1 MLKFFGCGSAFTNEH
16 NSAFFIYGNDL
27 ILIDC
32 PATSFQKIKK
42 MEKLSEFD
50 NIFILVTHTHGD
62 HSGGIGTM
70 LQYVWFSSYGKKK
83 VTVVAPSEQVENDLN
98 MLLRNIEGC
107 EKKWFNI
114 TTANELNKE
123 WFVSSIPTRHTETLS
138 GRCFGYQLKIDGK
151 NVVYTGDTAVLTP
164 FLPLL
169 KSGDYLY
176 TETSYYK
183 SEVHLYINDIL
194 SELVNLAGSGVNVY
208 LMHLDNEEEIKK
220 IIGNTN
226 IKLALLVQE
235 K

>member
-1 MLKFFGCGSAFTNEH
+1 
-16 NSAFFIYGNDL
+16 
-27 ILIDC
+27 
-32 PATSFQKIKK
+32 

-50 NIFILVTHTHGD
+50 NISILVTHTHGD
-62 HSGGIGTM
+62 HSGGVGTM
-70 LQYVWFSSYGKKK
+70 LQYAWFALNKK

-107 EKKWFNI
+107 EKNWFNI
-114 TTANELNKE
+114 TTADELNKE
-123 WFVSSIPTRHTETLS
+123 WFVSSISTRHAETLN
-138 GRCFGYQLKIDGK
+138 GRCFGYRLKIDGK

-169 KSGDYLY
+169 KNGDYLY
-176 TETSYYK
+176 TEASYHK
-183 SEVHLYINDIL
+183 SEVHLHIDDIL
-194 SELVNLAGSGVNVY
+194 PELVSLAENGVNVY

-220 IIGNTN
+220 IIENTD

>member
-1 MLKFFGCGSAFTNEH
+1 MIKFFGHGSAFANEH
-16 NSAFFIYGNDL
+16 NSAFFVCRNDL

-32 PATSFQKIKK
+32 PATSFQKVKK
-42 MEKLSEFD
+42 MKGLSEFE

-70 LQYVWFSSYGKKK
+70 LQYVWFALNKK

-107 EKKWFNI
+107 EKKWFSI
-114 TTANELNKE
+114 TTADELNEE
-123 WFVSSIPTRHTETLS
+123 WLVSSVPTRHAETLD
-138 GRCFGYQLKIDGK
+138 GRCFGYHLKINGK

-164 FLPLL
+164 FIPLL

-176 TETSYYK
+176 TEASYYR
-183 SEVHLYINDIL
+183 SDVHLHIDDIL
-194 SELVNLAGSGVNVY
+194 PELVNLARNGINIY
-208 LMHLDNEEEIKK
+208 LMHLDNEEEIEK
-220 IIGNTN
+220 IIENTD
-226 IKLALLVQE
+226 IKLAPLFQE

>member
-1 MLKFFGCGSAFTNEH
+1 MLKFFGRGSAFADEH
-16 NSAFFIYGNDL
+16 NSAFFICNNDL

-42 MEKLSEFD
+42 MNRLSEFD

-70 LQYVWFSSYGKKK
+70 LQYVWFVLNKK

-107 EKKWFNI
+107 EKKWFSII
-114 TTANELNKE
+114 TADELNEE
-123 WFVSSIPTRHTETLS
+123 WLVSSVPTHHTETLD
-138 GRCFGYQLKIDGK
+138 GRCFGYHLKINGK

-164 FLPLL
+164 FIPLL
-169 KSGDYLY
+169 KNGDYLY
-176 TETSYYK
+176 TETSYYR
-183 SEVHLYINDIL
+183 SDVHLHIDDIL
-194 SELVNLAGSGVNVY
+194 PALVELTKNGVNVY
-208 LMHLDNEEEIKK
+208 LMHLDNEAEIEK
-220 IIGNTN
+220 ITADTH
-226 IKLALLVQE
+226 IKLAPLFQE